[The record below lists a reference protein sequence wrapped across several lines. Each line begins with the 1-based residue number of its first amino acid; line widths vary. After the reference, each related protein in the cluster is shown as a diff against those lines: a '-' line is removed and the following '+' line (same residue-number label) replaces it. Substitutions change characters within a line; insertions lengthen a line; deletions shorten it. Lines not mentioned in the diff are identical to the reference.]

1 MIVSCASRC
10 VHIQVQELE
19 TCIEA
24 AMGKFDDIEAA
35 LQLKVSRDSKDI
47 EFLRANVLMLGDD
60 LKLLRE
66 SLAKACTAAFPFLF
80 VF

>member
-10 VHIQVQELE
+10 VHVQAQKPEI
-19 TCIEA
+19 CIKA
-24 AMGKFDDIEAA
+24 AMGKIDDTEAA
-35 LQLKVSRDSKDI
+35 LKISRDSKDI
-47 EFLRANVLMLGDD
+47 ELLRANVLMLADD